1 MTQDDNVGMACP
13 TPDREDP
20 DAGLLESLGYKQE
33 FRREFTRWSTLSY
46 AISIL
51 GVLGSGESSKT
62 SKQRALTVQL
72 LKDLPQ
78 YLQVGVSPVRWRTS
92 YGCLGMVFW
101 IDLLIMHCSIRW
113 VV

>member
-72 LKDLPQ
+72 LKDLP
-78 YLQVGVSPVRWRTS
+78 
-92 YGCLGMVFW
+92 
-101 IDLLIMHCSIRW
+101 
-113 VV
+113 